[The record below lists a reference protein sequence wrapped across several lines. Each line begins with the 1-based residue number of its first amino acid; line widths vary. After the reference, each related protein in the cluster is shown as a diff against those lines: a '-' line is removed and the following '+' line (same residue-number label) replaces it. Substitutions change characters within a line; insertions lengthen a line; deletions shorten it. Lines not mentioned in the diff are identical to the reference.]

1 MKKIRH
7 WVVVESVN
15 QGRCGGRTGESGNT
29 DPGNKVL
36 DVGSEILAST
46 VLPAAATKADSTAL
60 NGTAMQCTRGYVIQ
74 MLTAC

>member
-1 MKKIRH
+1 
-7 WVVVESVN
+7 
-15 QGRCGGRTGESGNT
+15 
-29 DPGNKVL
+29 VL